1 MNRKNEL
8 KRELSKLTGIDFFN
22 PKFREVFK
30 KHFPNERDAEEEK
43 VDEILDDNKDEKVD
57 DAEAEDFVEDMKD
70 INTKEADEKVE
81 DKVEDIDKAEDER
94 EIDKI
99 EEEKADNDE
108 KSDEK
113 AEEVNEESHEIG
125 KDVDELDDSKKAL
138 LDAKIELELI
148 KNGVSSER
156 LESAKRMAKY
166 EVTSL
171 DELDKVKDLIREYPE
186 WVRTHN
192 VKDFGMPVDE
202 NPDELT
208 EEEKKLKQMGIDP
221 RD

>member
-1 MNRKNEL
+1 MMNEL

-22 PKFREVFK
+22 PKFRETFK
-30 KHFPNERDAEEEK
+30 KHFPNDKDAEEEK
-43 VDEILDDNKDEKVD
+43 VEEMFDEDKDKEVEDKAEDVVD
-57 DAEAEDFVEDMKD
+57 DVKDMDTEDAETE
-70 INTKEADEKVE
+70 VE
-81 DKVEDIDKAEDER
+81 DKVEDVDKAEDER

-99 EEEKADNDE
+99 EEEKAE
-108 KSDEK
+108 SPEVADEK
-113 AEEVNEESHEIG
+113 AEDVDEESHEIG
-125 KDVDELDDSKKAL
+125 KDVDELEDSKKQL

-166 EVTSL
+166 EIGSI
-171 DELDKVKDLIREYPE
+171 DDLDKVKELIREYPE
-186 WVRTHN
+186 WVRTFKP
-192 VKDFGMPVDE
+192 KDFGMAVDE
-202 NPDELT
+202 NSDDLT

>member
-1 MNRKNEL
+1 MNEL
-8 KRELSKLTGIDFFN
+8 KRELSKVTGIDFFN
-22 PKFREVFK
+22 PKFREIFK
-30 KHFPNERDAEEEK
+30 KHFPNDKDAEEEK
-43 VDEILDDNKDEKVD
+43 VNEVLDDDKEEKVEEPIEEPSDEVVD
-57 DAEAEDFVEDMKD
+57 DVKD
-70 INTKEADEKVE
+70 IDTTEADEKVE

-108 KSDEK
+108 MADEK

-138 LDAKIELELI
+138 LDAKIELELMR
-148 KNGVSSER
+148 NGVNTER
-156 LESAKRMAKY
+156 LKSAKRMAKY
-166 EVTSL
+166 EITSL
-171 DELDKVKDLIREYPE
+171 DELHKVKDLIREYPE
-186 WVRTHN
+186 WVRSHK
-192 VKDFGMPVDE
+192 VQDFGMPVDE

>member
-1 MNRKNEL
+1 MNEL

-30 KHFPNERDAEEEK
+30 KHFPNDKDAEEEK
-43 VDEILDDNKDEKVD
+43 VEEMLEDDGDKEVEDKAEDVVD
-57 DAEAEDFVEDMKD
+57 DVKD
-70 INTKEADEKVE
+70 IDTEDAETEVE

-99 EEEKADNDE
+99 EEEKAESPE
-108 KSDEK
+108 KADEK
-113 AEEVNEESHEIG
+113 AEEVDEESHEIG
-125 KDVDELDDSKKAL
+125 KDVDNLEDTKTQL

-166 EVTSL
+166 EVGSL
-171 DELDKVKDLIREYPE
+171 DELDKVKELIREYPE
-186 WVRTHN
+186 WVRTF
-192 VKDFGMPVDE
+192 KPRDFGMSVDE
-202 NPDELT
+202 NSDDLT